1 MLMQKM
7 TSLLGTALLAVSIGS
22 VAAVAQDKVLNVL
35 SYGGPWNEVQ
45 EKTVLE
51 RFKKETGF
59 TVTLGSQ
66 PVNSVAPI
74 MAAKDNPV
82 YDLVWMPAED
92 HAALSAAGLLLPLDY
107 SNIPHGKELHEGS
120 ALPDGITTSYAA
132 VALVY
137 NKDKIKTAPTSWE
150 DLWNPAFKGHVVLGD
165 LPHSYGMSF
174 LVMAAKLAG
183 GGEASIDPGFEKL
196 KALKPSISG
205 FYKNSGVAAQMFQQG
220 TAWIG
225 PWYHGRAKYMADRG
239 VPLEYVIPKEGAPP
253 YISIL
258 GVVRGSKHKA
268 IAERYIDMVLQ
279 PEAQIAWAKII
290 GAGPANKMVKL
301 EAVVATTV
309 PYGEEQIKKL
319 VKLDWSTI
327 LKSQDKW
334 IERWQREISA
344 P

>member
-1 MLMQKM
+1 MHLRYRWGI
-7 TSLLGTALLAVSIGS
+7 LAGAIAALAWGHPALA
-22 VAAVAQDKVLNVL
+22 QQRTLNVL

-45 EKTVLE
+45 EKTVLD
-51 RFKKETGF
+51 RFRRETGF

-74 MAAKDNPV
+74 MAARDNPV

-92 HAALSAAGLLLPLDY
+92 HAALSAAGMLMPLDY
-107 SNIPHGKELHEGS
+107 ANIPHAKDLYEGS
-120 ALPDGITTSYAA
+120 AMPDGVVTSFAA

-137 NKDKIKTAPTSWE
+137 NTEKIKTPPKSWA
-150 DLWNPAFKGHVVLGD
+150 DMWNPAYKGHVVLGD

-174 LVMAAKLAG
+174 LVMAAKLNG
-183 GGEASIDPGFEKL
+183 GGETNIEPGFQKL
-196 KALKPSISG
+196 KELKPSISG

-220 TAWIG
+220 TAWLG

-239 VPLEYVIPKEGAPP
+239 VPLDYVIPQEGAPP
-253 YISIL
+253 YISVI
-258 GVVRGSKHKA
+258 GVVRGSKNKA
-268 IAERYIDMVLQ
+268 IAEKYIDMVLQ
-279 PEAQIAWAKII
+279 PEPQTAWAQII
-290 GAGPANKMVKL
+290 GAGPANKTVQLDPALAK
-301 EAVVATTV
+301 TV

-319 VKLDWSTI
+319 VKLDWGMI
-327 LKSQDKW
+327 LKNQDGW

>member
-1 MLMQKM
+1 MKF
-7 TSLLGTALLAVSIGS
+7 TTGIFS
-22 VAAVAQDKVLNVL
+22 VVMVGLVMGPAAAQDKVLNVL

-45 EKTVLE
+45 EKNILE

-74 MAAKDNPV
+74 MAAKDNPI

-92 HAALSAAGLLLPLDY
+92 YAALSAAGMLLPLDY
-107 SNIPHGKELHEGS
+107 ANIPSAKDLYEGS
-120 ALPDGITTSYAA
+120 ALPQGVITSFAA

-137 NKDKIKTAPTSWE
+137 NKDKIKVAPTSWN
-150 DLWNPAFKGHVVLGD
+150 DLWNPAYKGHVVLGD

-174 LVMAAKLAG
+174 LVMTAKQNG
-183 GGEASIDPGFEKL
+183 GGESNINPGFDKI
-196 KALKPSISG
+196 KQLKPSISG

-239 VPLEYVIPKEGAPP
+239 VPLEYVIPKEGAAA
-253 YISIL
+253 YLSVI
-258 GVVRGSKHKA
+258 GVVKGTKNKA
-268 IAERYIDMVLQ
+268 IAEKYIDMVLQ
-279 PEAQIAWAKII
+279 PAAQTAWATII

-301 EAVVATTV
+301 EPAIASTV
-309 PYGEEQIKKL
+309 PYGDEQIKKL
-319 VKLDWSTI
+319 VKLDWATI

-334 IERWQREISA
+334 TERWQQEISS